1 MPGRGGLRKVKSAFS
16 SYRHLGPV
24 VQPGM
29 PIDGAEE
36 RPVRKALPEEPE
48 GRGSESRPVH
58 HIYRLRFPSFGR
70 FLLERFGSEA

>member
-1 MPGRGGLRKVKSAFS
+1 
-16 SYRHLGPV
+16 
-24 VQPGM
+24 M

-58 HIYRLRFPSFGR
+58 HIYRLLFPSFDR
-70 FLLERFGSEA
+70 FLPEGFGFEPPGFSGLRDFLAGTSPHNTVTKSGLKHQ

>member
-1 MPGRGGLRKVKSAFS
+1 MQPQFCERV
-16 SYRHLGPV
+16 GPV

-29 PIDGAEE
+29 PVDGAEE

-58 HIYRLRFPSFGR
+58 QYFLSFYFYPWIGE
-70 FLLERFGSEA
+70 F